1 MNEPSYFQSA
11 LSSFVTDAACG
22 GAIRHLVDIGYT
34 LDQIVDRLDYPAP
47 RAKVQR
53 IMMDYLF
60 ESRVL
65 LREEPSEELFAAK
78 EAFVQEQDAFGRR
91 SMRKIIIDQRSHM
104 PMTTVSETPLG
115 SSNMES
121 ASLGA
126 NLGKSPQQGKTARI
140 QSVTWKEYF
149 YETKRDG
156 KLTELLH
163 HKCDKNGEA
172 YSYISCSFWE
182 VLNDQNSQMKKNENN
197 RQSGQ
202 GEPGKSGGVPAAE
215 KIWSCL
221 NNRQRDYIQG
231 IRWDQPV
238 LYHRLNQRM
247 LEIIGKL
254 YEAGV
259 YSGAAF
265 FAASCE
271 KIVISSKEL
280 PV

>member
-1 MNEPSYFQSA
+1 MDEPSYFQSA

-53 IMMDYLF
+53 IMMDYLY
-60 ESRVL
+60 ESRML
-65 LREEPSEELFAAK
+65 LKEEPSAKLFEAK
-78 EAFVQEQDAFGRR
+78 EVFVQEQDAFGRR
-91 SMRKIIIDQRSHM
+91 SMRKIAIDSDSQKDM
-104 PMTTVSETPLG
+104 AGASELQICL
-115 SSNMES
+115 EE
-121 ASLGA
+121 
-126 NLGKSPQQGKTARI
+126 GKAARKEAI
-140 QSVTWKEYF
+140 LWKESVYDS
-149 YETKRDG
+149 KRDG

-163 HKCDKNGEA
+163 QKCEKNGEG
-172 YSYISCSFWE
+172 YSYVSCSFGE
-182 VLNDQNSQMKKNENN
+182 LKTDQHSQ
-197 RQSGQ
+197 
-202 GEPGKSGGVPAAE
+202 ALAF
-215 KIWSCL
+215 L

-265 FAASCE
+265 FAVGRE
-271 KIVISSKEL
+271 KITIPQKGTA
-280 PV
+280 

>member
-1 MNEPSYFQSA
+1 MDEPSYFQSA

-34 LDQIVDRLDYPAP
+34 LDQIVERLDYPAP

-53 IMMDYLF
+53 IMMDHLY

-65 LREEPSEELFAAK
+65 LKEEPSAKLFAAK

-91 SMRKIIIDQRSHM
+91 SMRKIKADQSGQ
-104 PMTTVSETPLG
+104 TNVTSVTETNFG
-115 SSNMES
+115 NHDRES
-121 ASLGA
+121 AMDSA
-126 NLGKSPQQGKTARI
+126 DSAMSRQQESSARTKTILWRESI
-140 QSVTWKEYF
+140 YDPR
-149 YETKRDG
+149 RDG
-156 KLTELLH
+156 KLTALLH
-163 HKCDKNGEA
+163 RKSEQRGEGYSYVSCPFGELKNG
-172 YSYISCSFWE
+172 
-182 VLNDQNSQMKKNENN
+182 L
-197 RQSGQ
+197 R
-202 GEPGKSGGVPAAE
+202 
-215 KIWSCL
+215 CL
-221 NNRQRDYIQG
+221 NNRQRDYLQG

-265 FAASCE
+265 FATGRE
-271 KIVISSKEL
+271 KITIPYK
-280 PV
+280 

>member
-1 MNEPSYFQSA
+1 MDEPSYFQSA

-53 IMMDYLF
+53 IMMDYLY

-65 LREEPSEELFAAK
+65 LREEPSAKLFAAK
-78 EAFVQEQDAFGRR
+78 ETFVQEQDAFGRR
-91 SMRKIIIDQRSHM
+91 SMRKIGVDSESQKDVTGASDLEM
-104 PMTTVSETPLG
+104 VS
-115 SSNMES
+115 
-121 ASLGA
+121 
-126 NLGKSPQQGKTARI
+126 QGEKAARAQAI
-140 QSVTWKEYF
+140 LWKEAVYVPR
-149 YETKRDG
+149 RDG

-163 HKCDKNGEA
+163 RKCGQNGEIFNYVSCPFGKLENDR
-172 YSYISCSFWE
+172 YSQIG
-182 VLNDQNSQMKKNENN
+182 
-197 RQSGQ
+197 RSGQ
-202 GEPGKSGGVPAAE
+202 SESGGAFVAE

-265 FAASCE
+265 FAASRE
-271 KIVISSKEL
+271 KITIPTKVPSHAASQDSRQ
-280 PV
+280 